1 VTEYAWDTG
10 SCDPCP
16 TPPLEPSE
24 LSTLGGDV
32 LRLQSNF
39 VLTRL
44 HTRYDRQSLS
54 DDLIFRAAPALE
66 GGRQWVQE
74 THVVQGGMNNFR
86 ARQQTPPLWER
97 PHQVRPAALGQ
108 RGRPARGQRAPPRGR
123 HRPGQCAPRQAGP
136 WKGRALA
143 GAGARH
149 CGSETAAAAA
159 QMDLLLALYLLTCA
173 TCRADL

>member
-1 VTEYAWDTG
+1 VVTEYAWDTG

-74 THVVQGGMNNFR
+74 THVVQGGMNNFQ
-86 ARQQTPPLWER
+86 ARYMIRHYWSGPIKCDQPHWGNWGGPPGGSE
-97 PHQVRPAALGQ
+97 PRPAAATGL
-108 RGRPARGQRAPPRGR
+108 ANAPRG
-123 HRPGQCAPRQAGP
+123 
-136 WKGRALA
+136 K
-143 GAGARH
+143 
-149 CGSETAAAAA
+149 
-159 QMDLLLALYLLTCA
+159 LALGKVVRSPVPALGIA
-173 TCRADL
+173 GQKPPQRPHK